1 MVLISEVSTADTDDD
16 SHGTSKRAQTYF
28 SSRVQ
33 SDDDLDGMHQIG
45 SDQDDD
51 KFDDEAA
58 EMHQVQGT
66 LQEWV
71 IRDEVHRF
79 MARNFK
85 NFLLAYVNPKN

>member
-45 SDQDDD
+45 NDQDD
-51 KFDDEAA
+51 
-58 EMHQVQGT
+58 V
-66 LQEWV
+66 LQYSCLLSFFSSFSFSLFKSSSSFTIGFISQLTWV
-71 IRDEVHRF
+71 HG
-79 MARNFK
+79 
-85 NFLLAYVNPKN
+85 L